1 MSLLC
6 FERNDIVQQKQTS
19 GPDGAS
25 RAAFLTRALWR
36 QGSTIRIFFIEPV
49 PDDLPWQAPF
59 TTDPEF
65 LDPLYET
72 LQGISKKNII
82 QPEKGLVD
90 PKTLVRRV
98 VEERIAPYVN
108 LKFEFVTDP
117 AKSDI
122 RILFRKGIGCSSVV
136 GVSTNRLKFSQ
147 GGENAIQPKGEPEP
161 TMTYGW
167 LDVSTVL
174 HEFCHALGMIHEHQ
188 NPKGNPIQW
197 NNSAVYCHFKKSNPG
212 WSDKD
217 IDKNILE
224 PYDKNRVN
232 GSEFDPASI
241 MIYSFPETVECN
253 KQSLPLTLNS
263 PPLKVN
269 PNYKLS
275 NMDIEILKEM
285 YPFGRERNVENV
297 ENKPFVQTTT
307 YQIPGE
313 WEKVK
318 DFIRALIQKFIALI
332 QKIIVWIKALI
343 AK

>member
-6 FERNDIVQQKQTS
+6 FEQNDKQPQKVS
-19 GPDGAS
+19 GPEGVS
-25 RAAFLTRALWR
+25 RAAFLTRAVWPL
-36 QGSTIRIFFIEPV
+36 GYTIRIFFIEPV

-59 TTDPEF
+59 TTDPQF

-72 LQGISKKNII
+72 LQGISKKNIV
-82 QPEKGLVD
+82 QPSKGLVD

-98 VEERIAPYVN
+98 VEERIAPLVN

-136 GVSTNRLKFSQ
+136 GTTMNRLKFSQ
-147 GGENAIQPKGEPEP
+147 GSEKDIQPKGEPNP

-197 NNSAVYCHFKKSNPG
+197 NEPAVFCHFKSTNKG
-212 WSDKD
+212 WTDDD
-217 IDKNILE
+217 IKRNILD
-224 PYDKNRVN
+224 PYKKDMVN

-241 MIYSFPETVECN
+241 MIYSFPETVECD
-253 KQSLPLTLNS
+253 KQNLSLTLNS

-269 PNYKLS
+269 PNYRLS

-285 YPFGRERNVENV
+285 YPFGRERNFENV
-297 ENKPFVQTTT
+297 EKIPFTSTPVYEAQG
-307 YQIPGE
+307 YMQNLLDSIKAIILKIIE
-313 WEKVK
+313 WIKYMYHN
-318 DFIRALIQKFIALI
+318 LIQKL
-332 QKIIVWIKALI
+332 KS
-343 AK
+343 